1 MEFRR
6 ISVVSYST
14 IAYIHTTFVDGAL
27 MFTLEFFCLPEPQEP
42 RDAFCSLRDPKVLE
56 SNATSIV

>member
-1 MEFRR
+1 M
-6 ISVVSYST
+6 VSYST